1 MIFFDTTKTGRPG
14 RRSGLDRVSSR
25 LREAFGPKAQA
36 VVWEGRLRDP
46 RTRNVLT
53 LRPGD
58 AFLTSELFSEDER
71 PGFTAFLEARPCPCA
86 AIFHDAIPLQLPHI
100 TWPQSVARH
109 PGYMKLL
116 SHFDRVWAVS
126 QTSRTDLLG
135 FWQWQGIARTPP
147 VDVIALGANFNA
159 TPRVTILPHPATAN
173 LSLRRGASL
182 QPRSATSPIRSA
194 PQLLCLGIIE
204 PRKNQLFLLNVCE
217 DLWAEGLAFE
227 LHVVGRV
234 NPHFGAP
241 TLARLK
247 ALRRS
252 RKKSLHFHE
261 AATDE
266 TVARLYASSRA
277 SVFPTIAEGCGLPL
291 LESLWMGVPCVC
303 SDLPVLRE
311 NSTGGGC
318 VAVPVNDLTAWKDTL
333 RRVLTDDAFHQKLCT
348 QATERPLP
356 TWNDVARTLASGLG
370 DSSGR

>member
-1 MIFFDTTKTGRPG
+1 
-14 RRSGLDRVSSR
+14 
-25 LREAFGPKAQA
+25 
-36 VVWEGRLRDP
+36 
-46 RTRNVLT
+46 
-53 LRPGD
+53 
-58 AFLTSELFSEDER
+58 
-71 PGFTAFLEARPCPCA
+71 
-86 AIFHDAIPLQLPHI
+86 
-100 TWPQSVARH
+100 
-109 PGYMKLL
+109 MKLL

-135 FWQWQGIARTPP
+135 FWQWQGVARTPP

-173 LSLRRGASL
+173 LA
-182 QPRSATSPIRSA
+182 A

-204 PRKNQLFLLNVCE
+204 PRKNQLFLLSVCE

-241 TLARLK
+241 TIACLK

-311 NSTGGGC
+311 NATGGGC
-318 VAVPVNDLTAWKDTL
+318 VAVPVNDLPAWKDTL
-333 RRVLTDDAFHQKLCT
+333 RRVLTDDAFLQKLCT

-356 TWNDVARTLASGLG
+356 TWNDAARTLASGLG